1 MSKVKI
7 YDPHF
12 SERMK
17 FILETKFG
25 NNNSEFARSVGV
37 AVTSLNRWVIGEA
50 DPSRTNLVK
59 IAEVAE
65 VSLEWLATGQSDEEA
80 DIFNVLPKPL
90 SKSEKLRQAIE
101 VLQELLKTQ
110 ETAVKQQEAELK
122 WTKQELELIHY
133 FRQCNEQLKVAALY
147 SVKGIAE
154 QAQKEQKESE
164 LPLEVRKVA

>member
-1 MSKVKI
+1 MKKNDYFPERI
-7 YDPHF
+7 DFIIDKLGGP
-12 SERMK
+12 SEV
-17 FILETKFG
+17 
-25 NNNSEFARSVGV
+25 ARQTGV
-37 AVTSLNRWVIGEA
+37 TLSTIARWRKGEA

-65 VSLEWLATGQSDEEA
+65 VSLEWLATGQSHEEA
-80 DIFNVLPKPL
+80 DIFTVLPKPL

-110 ETAVKQQEAELK
+110 ESAVKQQESEPK
-122 WTKQELELIHY
+122 WTKQELELIQY
-133 FRQCNEQLKVAALY
+133 FRQCDEQLKVAALY